1 MCPEMNLR
9 SMLLTGL
16 ISFVIKMVFYST
28 DAEDDLTQILIGLIC
43 WKKHPLSREHAIKYV
58 SKIRIICDSIGQ
70 KSQHISTRND
80 LKEFGYYTYYYRRN
94 KSTVWFIIYD
104 ISQSN
109 HVFINRILSSHEI
122 ALLHDL

>member
-43 WKKHPLSREHAIKYV
+43 WKKHPLCREHAIKMF
-58 SKIRIICDSIGQ
+58 Q
-70 KSQHISTRND
+70 KSELFVT
-80 LKEFGYYTYYYRRN
+80 L
-94 KSTVWFIIYD
+94 
-104 ISQSN
+104 
-109 HVFINRILSSHEI
+109 
-122 ALLHDL
+122 